1 MNKLIYITFL
11 SFVLISC
18 KSDLNQDIDSA
29 QMDENDSLHKK
40 SFITDS
46 IDSERTNLPIHG
58 EINRVNLTKYY
69 PHLTDTIKN
78 LKIMGSE
85 KIDINPGNGVIVS
98 LLHNSG
104 TFDQMIL
111 CTHDKNL
118 SLIDKLYIGKA
129 TDFDNGKSH
138 TIDFSI
144 VNNNEITFHQVDW
157 GYVKNE
163 NIVEIDTVKY
173 VEWNIHINENGQI
186 KNTKTVPKGL
196 SNY

>member
-1 MNKLIYITFL
+1 MNKLIYITIL
-11 SFVLISC
+11 LFVFISC
-18 KSDLNQDIDSA
+18 KSDINQDIDSA
-29 QMDENDSLHKK
+29 QADENDILHKN

-46 IDSERTNLPIHG
+46 IDSERTILPIHG
-58 EINRVNLTKYY
+58 EINRVNLAKYY
-69 PHLTDTIKN
+69 PHVTDTIKD

-85 KIDINPGNGVIVS
+85 KIDVNPGNGVIVS

-129 TDFDNGKSH
+129 TDFDNGKGH

-144 VNNNEITFHQVDW
+144 VNNNEIIFHQVNW
-157 GYVKNE
+157 GYVKYE
-163 NIVEIDTVKY
+163 NAVEIDTVKY

-186 KNTKTVPKGL
+186 KNTKTVPKRL
-196 SNY
+196 